1 MGILRKSKKEEK
13 TTKKFGFLAKKE
25 EPQDNA
31 LTVEVSEKKPAKTY
45 TVTDVKNKAVDTF
58 TSAVDKEKAI
68 SKKLAFWSMVYEVV
82 MMLAYTALT
91 VVSVFTNWSDANN
104 PLLMSGLLVLY
115 VGAFVVMTAYTVKSM
130 RSEEMSYDAKKN
142 TVKNYKS
149 ISVIVKKIMKVI
161 SVGISIMLAIETWN
175 DGNAYRVVA
184 IILLVSSILAFFKA
198 ISGIFKEIKK
208 MKKRSKPQKESKIMS
223 AKHKI
228 ESYSDELKEK
238 RQREKDVE

>member
-1 MGILRKSKKEEK
+1 MGIFKKNKIDENEKTKNTSLSKKE
-13 TTKKFGFLAKKE
+13 
-25 EPQDNA
+25 NA
-31 LTVEVSEKKPAKTY
+31 ENEVIVVDIADKKPAKSY

-58 TSAVDKEKAI
+58 NAAVDKEKAL

-91 VVSVFTNWSDANN
+91 VVSVFTKWSEASN
-104 PLLMSGLLVLY
+104 PLLMSALLVLY
-115 VGAFVVMTAYTVKSM
+115 IGAFVVMTAYTVKSM

-149 ISVIVKKIMKVI
+149 ISVIIKKVMKVI

-175 DGNAYRVVA
+175 DGAAYKFISVV
-184 IILLVSSILAFFKA
+184 LLVLSVFSFLKA
-198 ISGIFKEIKK
+198 LSGIFKEIKK
-208 MKKRSKPQKESKIMS
+208 MKKRSKPQKESKFMS

-228 ESYSDELKEK
+228 ENYSDELKEK
-238 RQREKDVE
+238 RQRERDGE